1 MRKFAI
7 ITGYFS
13 HIKKIFLIRNAVEES
28 IYGIMNTWPGR
39 NKPRGQSAETTWS
52 IGRNHDVFK
61 LLALSPIALGFFA
74 SALV

>member
-1 MRKFAI
+1 MLL
-7 ITGYFS
+7 
-13 HIKKIFLIRNAVEES
+13 KKAYMALS
-28 IYGIMNTWPGR
+28 CLNTWPVR

-74 SALV
+74 SGLV